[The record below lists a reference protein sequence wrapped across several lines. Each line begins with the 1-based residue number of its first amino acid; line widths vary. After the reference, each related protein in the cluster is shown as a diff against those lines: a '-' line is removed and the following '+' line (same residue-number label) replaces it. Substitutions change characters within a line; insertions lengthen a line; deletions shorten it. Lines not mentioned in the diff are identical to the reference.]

1 MSGFDKEM
9 KMASYNVRG
18 LSTSVSQPFV
28 YRRSVSLDP
37 GREWRSAAQDRRPA
51 WFQGMVGS
59 TRALRAP
66 APLSLE
72 QDFANLMAEVAPA
85 RGARVQVFVQGKPR
99 TLNPAVQEEVFL
111 IGREAVINALR
122 HSEATSIEVEI
133 QYLCDRLRV
142 FVRDDG
148 CGIDPN
154 VVQQAK
160 DSHWGLSGMRE
171 RTRNIGAQFE
181 IWSRPGAGTEVRVAV
196 SANISNSG
204 N

>member
-1 MSGFDKEM
+1 MPIENDLM
-9 KMASYNVRG
+9 TTV
-18 LSTSVSQPFV
+18 
-28 YRRSVSLDP
+28 RSV
-37 GREWRSAAQDRRPA
+37 EQERRPA
-51 WFQGMVGS
+51 WLQAMVGCNS
-59 TRALRAP
+59 ALLKP
-66 APLSLE
+66 TPSSLE
-72 QDFANLMAEVAPA
+72 QAFANLVAEVTPV
-85 RGARVQVFVQGKPR
+85 RRARVRVFVQGKPR

-160 DSHWGLSGMRE
+160 DSHWGLYGMRE